1 MKKLNLAEYQEQYKA
16 NKLQMIKSKKGKIVS
31 LNLLEDLK
39 NPNAV
44 LDIDVNVFFTP
55 EICLQKYIFN
65 QGFLLPY
72 KFSKELEKAKF
83 VLFLLRKNKH
93 ISGKEFRVSLEE
105 LNKIIHEQI
114 DLILKKHTG
123 ADWYVSKVEIS
134 EPQRV

>member
-44 LDIDVNVFFTP
+44 FDINVNVLFTP
-55 EICLQKYIFN
+55 EICLQKHLFN

-93 ISGKEFRVSLEE
+93 ISGKEFLVSLEE
-105 LNKIIHEQI
+105 LNQVIHEQI
-114 DLILKKHTG
+114 DQILKKHTG
-123 ADWYVSKVEIS
+123 EDWYVSKIEIS